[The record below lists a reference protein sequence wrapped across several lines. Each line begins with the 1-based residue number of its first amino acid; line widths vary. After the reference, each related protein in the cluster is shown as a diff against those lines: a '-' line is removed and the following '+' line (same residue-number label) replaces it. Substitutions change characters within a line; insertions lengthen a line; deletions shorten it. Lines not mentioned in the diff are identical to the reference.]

1 MTHRNSN
8 PKEPLTPHP
17 IPEYPWQVVG
27 TDLFQWDNKEFLV
40 VVDYYSKFFE
50 VVQLN
55 STSSKAII
63 NHMKAIFAR
72 FGIPEKVISDN
83 GPQYSSHEFEN
94 FAKAYDFVHS
104 TSSPR
109 YPQSNGLAECTV
121 QTVKHIFEKANSS
134 KKDPYLG
141 ILEYRNT
148 PLQSTGLPPSEL
160 LQGRLLRSVLPTL
173 TNQLKPKFMNS
184 TLTNQSMKLDQQR
197 QAKYYNVSSKAQN
210 QFNVGEKVRF
220 QKNDSKWQPAII
232 TGKEDDHSY
241 TLRSQ
246 YGGIF
251 RRNRRH
257 LIKSNEDFDISLSPS
272 YKVYDDNP
280 IPSKTLVNSPK
291 VKFDIPKDDPKVKD
305 TTHKDQVQ
313 PPPVVKYE
321 PIHTQGHSQPYITR
335 SGRIVKPKII
345 KSM

>member
-1 MTHRNSN
+1 MFMSLNACTHKFSW
-8 PKEPLTPHP
+8 KIEQIITQHP
-17 IPEYPWQVVG
+17 
-27 TDLFQWDNKEFLV
+27 
-40 VVDYYSKFFE
+40 
-50 VVQLN
+50 
-55 STSSKAII
+55 
-63 NHMKAIFAR
+63 
-72 FGIPEKVISDN
+72 PEKTKENELTIWGTKLRAFVLTMVFWRTKNKGRRQRYHDN
-83 GPQYSSHEFEN
+83 RKTDRATKEGVHRKNDNTTTIKGECKQCGKPSHKPGSKCPAL
-94 FAKAYDFVHS
+94 AKN
-104 TSSPR
+104 P
-109 YPQSNGLAECTV
+109 
-121 QTVKHIFEKANSS
+121 
-134 KKDPYLG
+134 
-141 ILEYRNT
+141 
-148 PLQSTGLPPSEL
+148 
-160 LQGRLLRSVLPTL
+160 
-173 TNQLKPKFMNS
+173 
-184 TLTNQSMKLDQQR
+184 
-197 QAKYYNVSSKAQN
+197 
-210 QFNVGEKVRF
+210 FNVGEKVRF

-280 IPSKTLVNSPK
+280 IPSKTLVNSPN

-345 KSM
+345 KSIIVLDFEPAANG